1 MSRDKWIVWGN
12 HRSASGDEIAVGQ
25 PLADL
30 TTHLLVSGT
39 TGSGKSTLL
48 RNLALQATDAGATVI
63 VIEPHGD
70 LVLHPQ
76 EGILS
81 ALSEDQLRRTT
92 VVDLASA
99 WPPQMNL
106 VTSGIEA
113 GRSVAVQ
120 GAMRTIRTM
129 DDASYS
135 VAIQMRAILENALY
149 VLMSQADRDGTETSL
164 LQLQQFLEEETFREQ
179 VIRRAGADAM
189 EAKRFWT
196 RTLAEWGE
204 RKGSG
209 NDILAVPLRRTSQF
223 LRDDR
228 FRRSLALP
236 TLAPELALNIGELL
250 DGPEPRLLLVPLQG
264 PVLGESAKRVFG
276 SLFLQAVTSTL
287 LARGSSGKARRQT
300 LIIIDEFPDFA
311 GEDMGEL
318 VKLLL
323 AQARKFG
330 ASVVLGTQFLAQLP
344 RDVQAEIRANCN
356 NKIALAT
363 QDGQDAKAVVGAMAA
378 ASIAPLDIQ
387 NIEKWHG
394 YARLRVNQAPQP
406 PFYFAALPPLPRLQ
420 DGSRPAINGHSPR
433 LPRGLAALQ
442 TLHQRAAGGEV
453 EALLEELS
461 ALTND
466 EFAQL
471 VNQQVAA
478 NRYAAQQLLTRPE
491 LEPDPVQRALSI
503 SRAKHGLPWWFYEAQ
518 YRRLRVV

>member
-1 MSRDKWIVWGN
+1 MSHEKWIVWGN
-12 HRSASGDEIAVGQ
+12 HLSASGERIAVGQ

-48 RNLALQATDAGATVI
+48 RNLALQAADAGATVI

-76 EGILS
+76 EGILA

-92 VVDLASA
+92 VVDLASS

-149 VLMSQADRDGTETSL
+149 VLMSSADRDGQETSL
-164 LQLQQFLEEETFREQ
+164 LHLQQFLEEATFRESI
-179 VIRRAGADAM
+179 IRRAGADAM
-189 EAKRFWT
+189 EAKRFWN
-196 RTLAEWGE
+196 RTLAEWSE
-204 RKGSG
+204 RKGG
-209 NDILAVPLRRTSQF
+209 GVDILAVPLRRTSQF

-236 TLAPELALNIGELL
+236 TLAPELALDIGALL

-264 PVLGESAKRVFG
+264 PVLGETAKRVFG
-276 SLFLQAVTSTL
+276 SLFLQAVTNTL

-318 VKLLL
+318 VKTLL

-344 RDVQAEIRANCN
+344 RDVQAEVRANCN

-363 QDGQDAKAVVGAMAA
+363 QDSKDAKAVVEAMA
-378 ASIAPLDIQ
+378 SPSVTPLDVQ

-406 PFYFAALPPLPRLQ
+406 PFYFAALPPLPHLENGRHAA
-420 DGSRPAINGHSPR
+420 SNGHRGRP
-433 LPRGLAALQ
+433 PRGLEALQ
-442 TLHQRAAGGEV
+442 ALHQRAAGGEV
-453 EALLEELS
+453 EALLAELT
-461 ALTND
+461 ALTN
-466 EFAQL
+466 EQFAQL
-471 VNQQVAA
+471 VQQQVTA
-478 NRYAAQQLLTRPE
+478 NRYAAQQLLSRPA
-491 LEPDPVQRALSI
+491 LEPDPVARALQI

-518 YRRLRVV
+518 YRRLRTG